1 LRGKIQNKLSEKQRK
16 VFADPTQKH
25 IFQWRM
31 ARKWLNTATVILSTA
46 SAVFFAVGCFSGYS
60 GDKAMM
66 KGFPWMR
73 AFESGRDFT
82 SDYYFSLKGVRVE
95 SHWSDIPSRQTD
107 FADSACIA
115 TYCDICNMTGSAAY
129 LVNIV
134 ASVVCAIVAV
144 KSGTSIKSY
153 SKSTQIANATMA
165 LGVAVV
171 SAASTFSYLILC
183 CNAVAEEADRRDQ
196 LDDLSA
202 PHPYWEFGAI
212 MAICGTGIMLLVAV
226 LQVSAACLD
235 GPSRKLVPLPAVELD
250 LPTQQVS
257 KQDVHYA

>member
-1 LRGKIQNKLSEKQRK
+1 
-16 VFADPTQKH
+16 
-25 IFQWRM
+25 M
-31 ARKWLNTATVILSTA
+31 ARRWLNTATVILSTA

-95 SHWSDIPSRQTD
+95 SHWSDIPSHQTD

-115 TYCDICNMTGSAAY
+115 AYCDICNTTGSAAY
-129 LVNIV
+129 LVSVV
-134 ASVVCAIVAV
+134 ASVVCAFVAV
-144 KSGTSIKSY
+144 NSGMSMKSY
-153 SKSTQIANATMA
+153 SKSTQIANAVMA
-165 LGVAVV
+165 FGVAAVA
-171 SAASTFSYLILC
+171 AASTFSYLILC
-183 CNAVAEEADRRDQ
+183 CNAVAEEADRRDHSE
-196 LDDLSA
+196 DLYA

-226 LQVSAACLD
+226 LQVSAACVG
-235 GPSRKLVPLPAVELD
+235 GPSRKLVPLPTVELD
-250 LPTQQVS
+250 LPTQQVV